1 MKIGCSPAY
10 CFAHFAEQ
18 LTYEN
23 LVWAIRRVGE
33 LGFSGLQLET
43 YASNQV
49 AFYTDDHIHD
59 IRKLYGDLGLES
71 SQFIIHS
78 AKAGISSIDRAVW
91 QSALDEIKHL
101 VEVCVKLEIIH
112 TINVPS
118 APPLEC
124 VLSYYETYPGATQP
138 VLGLPDGRSW
148 QDFWQIYVEHIDQI
162 AQLVESAGMRL
173 AIEAVPHGIISNSD
187 SMLRLIESLPERH
200 LGLILDTGHMYYL
213 HESFTLLCNKLAG
226 RIYGTHLNDNDG
238 FSDDHNPPGQG
249 NIDWHSLLSAL
260 QCCGYE
266 GALDIEINL
275 SSNPDNT
282 YVEAKEFFEKQLNSV
297 G

>member
-10 CFAHFAEQ
+10 CFAHFGEK
-18 LTYEN
+18 LTYKD
-23 LVWAIRRVGE
+23 LLWSIRRVKE

-49 AFYTDDHIHD
+49 AFYTDAHIHD
-59 IRKLYGDLGLES
+59 IRILYGDLGLES

-78 AKAGISSIDRAVW
+78 VKAGVSSIDSTVW
-91 QSALDEIKHL
+91 GMALDEIKHL
-101 VEVCVKLEIIH
+101 VEVCAKLEIIH

-138 VLGLPDGRSW
+138 ILDLPSGWSW
-148 QDFWQIYVEHIDQI
+148 QDFWVTYVEHIDQI
-162 AQLVESAGMRL
+162 AEIVESAGMRL

-187 SMLRLIESLPERH
+187 SMLRLVESLPKRR
-200 LGLILDTGHMYYL
+200 LGLILDTGHMHYL
-213 HESFTLLCNKLAG
+213 HESFALLCNKLTS

-238 FSDDHNPPGQG
+238 SSDDHNPLGQG
-249 NIDWHSLLSAL
+249 NIDWRALLSAL
-260 QCCGYE
+260 RSCGYE
-266 GALDIEINL
+266 GALDVEINL

-282 YVEAKEFFEKQLNSV
+282 YTEAKEFLKKQLNSLD
-297 G
+297 